1 MEFEFD
7 KEIDAILRRA
17 QLGEDVS
24 SSSAHID
31 ADEIAAFAENALP
44 ERAKTRYTAH
54 FADCTRCRQVLS
66 NVITLNSEAAME
78 TASSVVTVAATG
90 EKTPWYR
97 RFFAIPQL
105 AYTMGG
111 FVLLFSGFFAYV
123 ILQNTSG
130 TQNSDVSR
138 ITETSAPAEKS
149 APSTANVNVSS
160 VSNSST
166 TTTNSTVT
174 TTANTTSNAAAP
186 TNIPNLPSSNT
197 TAVPT
202 NPSDKSVAASETDN
216 KLADAEPMATP
227 APKTELK
234 TEKSDNQPLSK
245 PAPSAAITQSN
256 AAGASR
262 EQAERDRNNKNE
274 NAFSVDGQ
282 ENRKDA
288 DDEVIQTRRVPQPA
302 KKKSSEA
309 GTTRNVGGKNFNNV
323 GGIWFDTAYNKQKTK
338 DVRRGTSDY
347 QKLDSGLRSI
357 ADQLGGTVV
366 VLWNGKA
373 YRIQ

>member
-1 MEFEFD
+1 
-7 KEIDAILRRA
+7 
-17 QLGEDVS
+17 
-24 SSSAHID
+24 
-31 ADEIAAFAENALP
+31 
-44 ERAKTRYTAH
+44 
-54 FADCTRCRQVLS
+54 
-66 NVITLNSEAAME
+66 
-78 TASSVVTVAATG
+78 
-90 EKTPWYR
+90 
-97 RFFAIPQL
+97 
-105 AYTMGG
+105 
-111 FVLLFSGFFAYV
+111 
-123 ILQNTSG
+123 
-130 TQNSDVSR
+130 
-138 ITETSAPAEKS
+138 
-149 APSTANVNVSS
+149 
-160 VSNSST
+160 
-166 TTTNSTVT
+166 
-174 TTANTTSNAAAP
+174 
-186 TNIPNLPSSNT
+186 
-197 TAVPT
+197 
-202 NPSDKSVAASETDN
+202 
-216 KLADAEPMATP
+216 MATP